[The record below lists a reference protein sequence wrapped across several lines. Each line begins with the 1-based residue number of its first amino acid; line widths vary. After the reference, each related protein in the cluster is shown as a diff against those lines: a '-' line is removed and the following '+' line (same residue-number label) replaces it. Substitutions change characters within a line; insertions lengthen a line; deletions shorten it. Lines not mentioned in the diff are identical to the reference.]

1 MNVPTITPR
10 ALSLGALLQNHKRLL
25 KAITQIELEMIADG
39 HDPQYIAKVIAKLR
53 EVAEKNKDMSV
64 GELNIIKDKII

>member
-1 MNVPTITPR
+1 MNVPTTTTR

-25 KAITQIELEMIADG
+25 KAIAQIELEMIADG

-53 EVAEKNKDMSV
+53 EVAEENKDMSV
-64 GELNIIKDKII
+64 GELGEVVERLK